1 MKKKQSKD
9 SVVSASEEHIT
20 TGAESDAV
28 SLKTFSKFSQKVEDA
43 LADMMKE
50 QSEDFLRLD
59 GKINYDR
66 DKAHTRINSVAN
78 DLEKTN
84 GDVSFLAY
92 CASGFVVALA
102 LVVIVAGVKFMS
114 VQDAL
119 DEIVRVNSSEEKRI
133 QFLIEEN
140 DALRASVYHMRGELN
155 AADTQIKSLIETY
168 GNNSKGK

>member
-1 MKKKQSKD
+1 M
-9 SVVSASEEHIT
+9 
-20 TGAESDAV
+20 
-28 SLKTFSKFSQKVEDA
+28 
-43 LADMMKE
+43 
-50 QSEDFLRLD
+50 
-59 GKINYDR
+59 
-66 DKAHTRINSVAN
+66 AN

-133 QFLIEEN
+133 QFLIEAN